1 MKKIKILSLILLF
14 VLILTGCS
22 KESKYLVEI
31 SYNEF
36 KQKIA
41 NNETFF
47 VEVMQDGCTYCEL
60 FTPKLEK
67 ILAENQVTGYKLN
80 MSKLTE
86 DEHEEFSLNFG
97 DDGTPTTIFLTEG
110 KELSKL
116 QRITGN
122 VSESKIISKL
132 KGNGYIKR

>member
-86 DEHEEFSLNFG
+86 DEHKEFSLNFG